1 MGNMRKTSCALVSR
15 ATGLTNRDP
24 AYHPPYTGIGSNAHV
39 MDPLI
44 HRWAP
49 TSHPIGSFSSCA
61 WRSIFF
67 LGHVSKHTCQT
78 NWAEQ
83 LLVKAEIDHFIFF
96 ITALLF
102 VSWSLVESF
111 WSWTAAV
118 QRSATLLDNMSFSYQ
133 TKSLYYVFFI
143 LQALLAVVLAQNGQL
158 VFQEDF
164 NTLDRNRWQ
173 HLITAW
179 RGGNNEFQY
188 YTNRTENR

>member
-1 MGNMRKTSCALVSR
+1 
-15 ATGLTNRDP
+15 
-24 AYHPPYTGIGSNAHV
+24 
-39 MDPLI
+39 
-44 HRWAP
+44 
-49 TSHPIGSFSSCA
+49 
-61 WRSIFF
+61 
-67 LGHVSKHTCQT
+67 
-78 NWAEQ
+78 
-83 LLVKAEIDHFIFF
+83 
-96 ITALLF
+96 
-102 VSWSLVESF
+102 
-111 WSWTAAV
+111 
-118 QRSATLLDNMSFSYQ
+118 MSFSYQ